1 MKLVELYDSRKFN
14 GTEGDVFSSLFN
26 KKIHLEA
33 KRLEEGYTR
42 RSAEFFANL
51 PEEMIRKILKYTAE
65 YVLALIDDYGEDF
78 YPAEEF
84 DFDENTPYGRVM
96 DYIEPIVLSIMD
108 DKVFAVEELKPAFRL
123 TLSFTPIADEEIEW
137 TVTEDEIL
145 YVGEA
150 ANTSPWDKGTFKK
163 GWNFAE

>member
-1 MKLVELYDSRKFN
+1 MKLVELYPSRKFT
-14 GTEGDVFSSLFN
+14 GTEGEVFSSLFN
-26 KKIHLEA
+26 KKIHIEA

-51 PEEMIRKILKYTAE
+51 PEEMIRKIIRWTAD

-78 YPAEEF
+78 YPDDEF
-84 DFDENTPYGRVM
+84 NFDENTPFIRVM
-96 DYIEPIVLSIMD
+96 DNLEPTVLSIVD

-123 TLSFTPIADEEIEW
+123 TLAFTPIADEFVEW

-150 ANTSPWDKGTFKK
+150 CDSSPWDKKSYKK
-163 GWNFAE
+163 GWNFVE